1 MHDHGVELDPPTGRK
16 VARILSAI
24 VIPLAL
30 ATLIGLIWLWP
41 TDSPAGT
48 VDAMGEQVRIELG
61 TVTSIEGGD
70 AMTSPEVRMHLDK
83 EDLEVPLH
91 VPPEI
96 ALSGMGVGDR
106 VKAIF
111 NPVGLDNG
119 APYIFW
125 DYERTVPLALLAA
138 CYLLVVGLVA
148 RWKGLAAVAGLGLSL
163 AVVMFFMLPAL
174 LAGSSPLGVI
184 LTGAGA
190 MMFASIYLAH
200 GISVRTTT
208 AVLGTAAGLLVT
220 IVLAHLVTDRASL
233 SGAWSADAG
242 MLVSYGLRLD
252 HILMCG
258 MVLAGLGALNDV
270 TITQVSTVWEL
281 RLANPAASAASLF
294 RQGMIVGRDHIAST
308 VYTLAFA
315 YVGTALPLLLAAAL
329 VDRSLLDTLTA
340 AQVAEEIART
350 LVASIGL
357 ILAIPLTTAIAA
369 RLARA

>member
-1 MHDHGVELDPPTGRK
+1 MHQHHAELDPPAAKK
-16 VARILSAI
+16 VAKVLAAI
-24 VIPLAL
+24 VVPLAL
-30 ATLIGLIWLWP
+30 ATLLGLIWLWP
-41 TDSPAGT
+41 TNSPAGT
-48 VDAMGEQVRIELG
+48 VSATGEQVRIELG
-61 TVTSIEGGD
+61 TITSFDAGGD
-70 AMTSPEVRMHLDK
+70 AGPEVMMRLDA
-83 EDLEVPLH
+83 EGIEVPLH

-96 ALSGMGVGDR
+96 ASAGMGEGDR

-111 NPVGLDNG
+111 NPVGLEAG

-125 DYERTVPLALLAA
+125 DYERTVPLALLAGL
-138 CYLLVVGLVA
+138 YLLVVALVA
-148 RWKGLAAVAGLGLSL
+148 RGKGLAAVAGLGLSL

-184 LTGAGA
+184 LVGSGA

-208 AVLGTAAGLLVT
+208 AVLGTAAGLIIT
-220 IVLAHLVTDRASL
+220 IALAQVATSSANL

-252 HILMCG
+252 QILMCG

-281 RLANPAASAASLF
+281 RSANPQAPASTLF
-294 RQGMIVGRDHIAST
+294 RQGMTVGRDHIAST

-315 YVGTALPLLLAAAL
+315 YVGTALPLLLAASL
-329 VDRSLLDTLTA
+329 VDRSLLETLSA
-340 AQVAEEIART
+340 AQVAEEIVRT